1 VNRVKHHQTD
11 SGTCSICGVED
22 EDTFHA
28 LVSCSKARALRL
40 TLRELWNIPDE
51 DVFKCSGPDW
61 LLILLAQLSVQQ
73 REQIL
78 FLFWRAWHLRND
90 LIFGKGKES
99 VNASALFLGNYWA
112 TFTSNNDT
120 VQMDASNKGKEKVS
134 GVVADFTLFKDNVM
148 WTPPPNDHIKINVD
162 ASFVES
168 LSAASVGVVARNS
181 AGKIIVSSWDFID
194 RCTSVN
200 EAELRACL
208 AGLYIGITLHQSI
221 ILETDCAFVHL
232 FLANEKI
239 DRSPLADLMNEA
251 LSISRMIQN
260 FNISKI
266 NRIANRVA
274 HETAKFSFD
283 TRSDGILFNSVLP
296 CVVYAV
302 TNDCKN
308 ISLD

>member
-1 VNRVKHHQTD
+1 MYVFYLW
-11 SGTCSICGVED
+11 VED
-22 EDTFHA
+22 EDIFHA
-28 LVSCSKARALRL
+28 LVSCSKARALRMAV
-40 TLRELWNIPDE
+40 RERWNISDE
-51 DVFKCSGPDW
+51 EFFKCTGPDW
-61 LLILLAQLSVQQ
+61 LLILLAQLGLRQ

-99 VNASALFLGNYWA
+99 VNASAHFVDNFWT
-112 TFTSNNDT
+112 TFTSSHDT
-120 VQMDASNKGKEKVS
+120 AQLDASNKGSKKVS
-134 GVVADFTLFKDNVM
+134 GVVADYAPLKDHVV

-168 LSAASVGVVARNS
+168 TNAASVGVVACNS
-181 AGKIIVSSWDFID
+181 SGEIIVSSWDFID

-221 ILETDCAFVHL
+221 ILETDCAFVHS
-232 FLANEKI
+232 FLANEKL
-239 DRSPLADLMNEA
+239 DRSPLADLMDEA

-260 FNISKI
+260 FNIAKI
-266 NRIANRVA
+266 SRTANGVA
-274 HETAKFSFD
+274 HEIAKFSFS
-283 TRSDGILFNSVLP
+283 TRSDGILFNSVPP

-308 ISLD
+308 LSLA